1 MKAIPVPKSNNERKN
16 KSQEKWSQEAD
27 NSVSQQC
34 CKKVLL
40 DKKRKKV
47 YVDIGEEEKVL
58 MTKKPVRKVLE
69 CVCAGCEKAF
79 SNQQGL
85 SSHKLQ

>member
-1 MKAIPVPKSNNERKN
+1 MSEKTNHKKSGVKRQTTLFHSN
-16 KSQEKWSQEAD
+16 A
-27 NSVSQQC
+27 V
-34 CKKVLL
+34 KKVLL
-40 DKKRKKV
+40 DKKKKKV

-69 CVCAGCEKAF
+69 YVCAGCEKAF